1 MSEQQYLN
9 LLQDVIDNGVRKN
22 IYAENG
28 KTLPTI
34 DKGNYYEID
43 KDSKYLSSVVG
54 RVLKFNLT
62 DGKIPLYTS
71 KAVYYPGSFKEM
83 LWFLNDEGD
92 VSKLHQAGFNGWNG
106 WAYKHYLKTTSDNPK
121 LEFSD
126 FVTEYLSKSGVPY
139 FVEVPYT
146 DMTGWQYPDFAES
159 FRQGVPCY
167 KKIDQTKWLI
177 DSIKTAPDRKSYV
190 VQAWNP
196 VRLYA
201 MAKACG
207 NESVVLAAC
216 HYSHQVIIQGGLLH
230 LIVNIRSNDL
240 PLGNPFNT
248 AQYGLLAHMYAKCL
262 GYPAAELTVMIG
274 DGHCYSDQ
282 VGGVIEQIEK
292 PINDLLPTLTIK
304 DRGQQYLTYF
314 KYSDFKVHNYF
325 PEESIRMPLTI
336 VGGF

>member
-1 MSEQQYLN
+1 
-9 LLQDVIDNGVRKN
+9 
-22 IYAENG
+22 
-28 KTLPTI
+28 
-34 DKGNYYEID
+34 
-43 KDSKYLSSVVG
+43 
-54 RVLKFNLT
+54 
-62 DGKIPLYTS
+62 
-71 KAVYYPGSFKEM
+71 
-83 LWFLNDEGD
+83 
-92 VSKLHQAGFNGWNG
+92 
-106 WAYKHYLKTTSDNPK
+106 
-121 LEFSD
+121 
-126 FVTEYLSKSGVPY
+126 
-139 FVEVPYT
+139 
-146 DMTGWQYPDFAES
+146 MTGWQYPDFAES

-201 MAKACG
+201 MAKECG
-207 NESVVLAAC
+207 NASVVLAAC

-248 AQYGLLAHMYAKCL
+248 VQYGLLAHMYAKCL
-262 GYPAAELTVMIG
+262 GYPAAELTLMIG

-292 PINDLLPTLTIK
+292 PINDLLPTLTIE
-304 DRGQQYLTYF
+304 DRGQQYLTDF